1 MLHPA
6 NTLNSSDWQAEV
18 GGYLG
23 SNLHAIGWEAPRY
36 DSRSGTVIITNRSD
50 SGLTDTH
57 GQQMDAN
64 GMLPLFTELGWS
76 PGVISQWRVCLVHNT
91 CAMFNM
97 PLFIFPRC
105 TLTSGSKDNWQFMTP
120 LHKPMQI
127 IRQSR
132 GGQSH
137 SMVWVLICAH
147 SEHQHMISFS

>member
-1 MLHPA
+1 MLPPA
-6 NTLNSSDWQAEV
+6 DTLNSSV
-18 GGYLG
+18 LT
-23 SNLHAIGWEAPRY
+23 GWSWRVFGLQPSCHRLRSPRY
-36 DSRSGTVIITNRSD
+36 VSRSGTVIITNRSD

-57 GQQMDAN
+57 GQKMNAN

-97 PLFIFPRC
+97 PLLIFPRC
-105 TLTSGSKDNWQFMTP
+105 TLTSGPKDNWQFMTP

-127 IRQSR
+127 ISQSG